1 MGLLNTLWDNTA
13 GGLLWKPLKK
23 ATGLTDAQLAL
34 AGIGLATGGA
44 ALAGAGPMAG
54 LLGGA
59 EAAAPAAAAGSTS
72 SAAGLLAADAPAV
85 GAVAGG
91 QTMTAAP
98 VFEYSTA
105 GSAPTMTQLAGA
117 NQSLPGAGFQLAKA
131 GEYAKA
137 GGSALQ
143 AGAAAKGL
151 LGSPQRQPV
160 AQAQARPLDMGG
172 LLAANTQGQQLQEQD
187 DLKRRQ
193 MQAQI
198 TQNILGGGGYG
209 RTA

>member
-44 ALAGAGPMAG
+44 ALAGSGPMAG
-54 LLGGA
+54 ILGGA
-59 EAAAPAAAAGSTS
+59 ESAAPAAAAGSTS

-117 NQSLPGAGFQLAKA
+117 DQSLPGAGFQLAKA

-172 LLAANTQGQQLQEQD
+172 LLAATQGQQLQEQD